1 MKTITC
7 IVHGIITLPDYIVK
21 IIDSIEFQR
30 LRNIKQLGFCS
41 YVYPNA
47 NHTRFEHSLGT
58 YNITRMMT
66 HKIASLAPNREYY
79 VDIYSKNIKLN
90 EHFSSCIE
98 IAGLLHDVGHGPYGH
113 FFDDIVLENYN
124 GPNKTHEERSER
136 ILEIIIKKYLSYKY
150 SDLDIEFMKSVIN
163 PRNNQTGILFQ
174 IVSNKNNGIDSDKLD
189 YLSRDSY
196 YTCATK
202 YFNFTRIVNSILLHE
217 NEICFR
223 ENVLEELN
231 GLYSMRK
238 SMHRK
243 VYGHAT
249 IKLIEK
255 MYFDIYSHLKKDFNF
270 ENYLDD
276 MEKFIE
282 LDDNTMFNYIS
293 FCKLSMVTSQ
303 EIHKNI
309 INSFTEKTI
318 NETNVDQPIKI
329 TIENKMVYNSDKVY
343 VLHKRFLS
351 RDKYI
356 KQNIYTKDE
365 ITNHLL
371 ASEYPYIKRT
381 IKNPSSKNV
390 KLIDNNG
397 NVSKKKLDTQIFDE
411 EVETIFITYS
421 ETS

>member
-7 IVHGIITLPDYIVK
+7 TIHGIITLPDYIVK

-66 HKIASLAPNREYY
+66 QKISNLDPNREYF
-79 VDIYSKNIKLN
+79 VDIYSKNIKLD
-90 EHFSSCIE
+90 EHYASCIE

-124 GPNKTHEERSER
+124 GPNKKHEERSEI
-136 ILEIIIKKYLSYKY
+136 ILETIIKKYLRNKY
-150 SDLDIEFMKSVIN
+150 SDLDIEFMKSIIN
-163 PRNNQTGILFQ
+163 PHDNQTGILFQ
-174 IVSNKNNGIDSDKLD
+174 IVSNKNNGIDSDKMD

-202 YFNFTRIVNSILLHE
+202 YFNFTRIVNSIILHDD
-217 NEICFR
+217 EICFR

-231 GLYSMRK
+231 GLYAMRK

-243 VYGHAT
+243 VYGHTT

-255 MYFDIYSHLKKDFNF
+255 MYFDIYSYLKGDFNF

-276 MEKFIE
+276 MKKFIE
-282 LDDNTMFNYIS
+282 LDDSTMFNYIS
-293 FCKLSMVTSQ
+293 FCKLSMVSSQ
-303 EIHKNI
+303 EIRKNT
-309 INSFTEKTI
+309 INFYTEKII
-318 NETNVDQPIKI
+318 NETNVDKPCTIK
-329 TIENKMVYNSDKVY
+329 IENKTTYNPDKVY
-343 VLHKRFLS
+343 DLHKRFLS
-351 RDKYI
+351 RDKY
-356 KQNIYTKDE
+356 KKKNIYIKEE
-365 ITNHLL
+365 ITNSLL
-371 ASEYPYIKRT
+371 ASEYPYIKRV

-390 KLIDNNG
+390 KLFDNNG
-397 NVSKKKLDTQIFDE
+397 NISKKKLDTQVYDE
-411 EVETIFITYS
+411 EYETLFITYIEPS
-421 ETS
+421 